1 MEFRSRLNTFF
12 SKGHERSL
20 QAKKNIA
27 FSFLLKGFSIV
38 LGLLI
43 IPITIRYI
51 SPAQYG
57 IWLTLSS
64 LIGWMS
70 FFDIGLGNGLR
81 NKLAAFNAIG
91 EYQEARVLISTTYA
105 ILIIISASLFVLFYP
120 VSSWINWNKI
130 LNTGSSSYPYNEV
143 ALLVFGLFCIQFVVQ
158 ILNTILMACHQV
170 SKVSLVVVIGQ
181 VIAFVGI
188 MLLVKFTKSS
198 LLLLVLINGGAPVL
212 TLFLASIWYYRT
224 ALKAYMPAVQFI
236 DLRKSPALLGSGVVF
251 FIIQIGALV
260 LFQTDNI
267 VIAQLFGPAQV
278 TTFNIAYKLY
288 SVFIMGFN
296 IIIAPF
302 WSAFTDAYTKGDLEW
317 IKSVMLKMRYL
328 WVLISVGAV
337 ILFFI
342 SPFIYNIWLGH
353 AISVPVSLSLAMTLY
368 IIAYTWQTIHVFFL
382 NGINKIRLQLA
393 LVVLRIGLAGIT
405 LSNAFLFFLMGAI
418 FYVQTKRILEQNAT
432 GIFNA

>member
-1 MEFRSRLNTFF
+1 
-12 SKGHERSL
+12 
-20 QAKKNIA
+20 
-27 FSFLLKGFSIV
+27 
-38 LGLLI
+38 
-43 IPITIRYI
+43 
-51 SPAQYG
+51 
-57 IWLTLSS
+57 
-64 LIGWMS
+64 
-70 FFDIGLGNGLR
+70 
-81 NKLAAFNAIG
+81 
-91 EYQEARVLISTTYA
+91 
-105 ILIIISASLFVLFYP
+105 
-120 VSSWINWNKI
+120 
-130 LNTGSSSYPYNEV
+130 
-143 ALLVFGLFCIQFVVQ
+143 
-158 ILNTILMACHQV
+158 
-170 SKVSLVVVIGQ
+170 
-181 VIAFVGI
+181 
-188 MLLVKFTKSS
+188 
-198 LLLLVLINGGAPVL
+198 
-212 TLFLASIWYYRT
+212 
-224 ALKAYMPAVQFI
+224 
-236 DLRKSPALLGSGVVF
+236 VVF

-393 LVVLRIGLAGIT
+393 LVVLSSLVNIPLAVYWGNRIGLAGIT